1 MKAVLIAIDA
11 KYIHSNPAVRSIA
24 AYARAHSAGR
34 AGVEIA
40 EFTINQRDDYI
51 LARLFELQADIYL
64 FSCYIWNI
72 ELVRQ
77 LAPELRKVWPQAAI
91 WAGGPEVTF
100 HAGAFLACNPAFT
113 LVVRGEG
120 EVTVARLLAGEEPAL
135 LDGVTTRLENGEII
149 SSPDAEPP
157 DLDQLPFPYED
168 LTALEPRLIYYESS
182 RGCPFSCGYCLSSVA
197 GGVRFRDL
205 ALVRDDL
212 RRLLNARVRRVK
224 LVDRTFNADPAR
236 AMRIWEF
243 LTANDNG
250 VTSFHFELSGELLTP
265 DQIGFLSTVRPG
277 QFQFEI
283 GVQSTNQATL
293 RAIGR
298 SCDKE
303 RLFESIRLLAAPGN
317 IHLHLD
323 LIAGLPYE
331 SIAGFTRS
339 FNEVYALRPA
349 QLQLGFLK
357 VLHGTE
363 IEKKA
368 ARYGILY
375 RDRAPYQVLATK
387 WLPYGLL
394 LCLNRVEQ
402 MVERYYNSGRFTYLI
417 AHLQKRCGSP
427 FAFYSVLAD
436 FWRERG
442 HEQAPPDKVGQ
453 YQLLGDFMGSR
464 GKEIDE
470 RAKWLCKYDMALHE
484 KPKRLPAWVDVD
496 LTARHRQA
504 LAAFY
509 KRSGGGMLYV
519 ERFPFDP
526 RGGQEPVFLCFD
538 YARRDTLGHAHVH
551 ALPDHALL
559 PE

>member
-168 LTALEPRLIYYESS
+168 LTALAPRLIYYESS

-205 ALVRDDL
+205 ALVRNDL

-224 LVDRTFNADPAR
+224 LVDRTFNADPVR

-265 DQIGFLSTVRPG
+265 GQIGFLSTVRPG

-442 HEQAPPDKVGQ
+442 RAGPAGQGGPVPAAGGFYGQPWQGDRRARQMAVQIRYGAARKAQAPARLGGCGPDSPPPAGPGG
-453 YQLLGDFMGSR
+453 LL
-464 GKEIDE
+464 
-470 RAKWLCKYDMALHE
+470 
-484 KPKRLPAWVDVD
+484 
-496 LTARHRQA
+496 QA
-504 LAAFY
+504 
-509 KRSGGGMLYV
+509 
-519 ERFPFDP
+519 
-526 RGGQEPVFLCFD
+526 
-538 YARRDTLGHAHVH
+538 ARRRHAVCG
-551 ALPDHALL
+551 ALPFRPPGRARTRVPVL
-559 PE
+559 